1 MSVESISAALNLSDD
16 RLTPTDRL
24 LLVGIANHDGDG
36 GAWPSMATLARYCG
50 IEIRSVRKRLA
61 FIEELGYVRREVGA
75 GGTART
81 PDHSRPTLYH
91 LNLRAPVPQ
100 DTPGPTGPPPP
111 VAQAPSPP
119 VPQALPPRSSRTPE
133 PSCEP
138 SVEPSSGRDAPS
150 APFWT
155 EERGRQFE
163 EFWVMYGRVGPR
175 LKARECWMR
184 AVKAGADPDAILNGL
199 EAWVSYWK
207 TPNAASVKWPQGWL
221 SERRW
226 EDAPPVLL
234 SVVQNR
240 TVSKGRAALD
250 KYRQNGGQR

>member
-36 GAWPSMATLARYCG
+36 GAWPSVATLARYCG
-50 IEIRSVRKRLA
+50 ISVRGVQKRLEHVEA
-61 FIEELGYVRREVGA
+61 LGYVTREANA
-75 GGTART
+75 GGSAKC
-81 PDHSRPTLYH
+81 PPHLRPSLYH
-91 LNLRAPVPQ
+91 LNLRAPGELEG
-100 DTPGPTGPPPP
+100 TPPP
-111 VAQAPSPP
+111 VAQGTPP
-119 VPQALPPRSSRTPE
+119 GEPQGTRTVLP
-133 PSCEP
+133 EP
-138 SVEPSSGRDAPS
+138 SVEPSSSSGAPS
-150 APFWT
+150 APWWT

-184 AVKAGADPDAILNGL
+184 AVKGGADPDAILNGL

-226 EDAPPVLL
+226 EDAPPVVL